1 MKKEETGDKKRPLR
15 KRNHLLLNSMVAV
28 VGGELDWEIFLGII
42 LEVDSAGFGDL
53 FDVHVWREVALE
65 MFYLLASLLI

>member
-1 MKKEETGDKKRPLR
+1 M
-15 KRNHLLLNSMVAV
+15 LLNSMVAV